1 MEQSFSPSRRDLLAA
16 IIAGCMVAFIGF
28 GFAASFGVFL
38 RPMSVDLSWP
48 REIFSLS
55 IALQALFWGF
65 AQPLAGMVADRYGSA
80 RVLAL
85 GAIFAASGFF
95 LRGTIVDPTVFIAS
109 GVLVGIGTGA

>member
-55 IALQALFWGF
+55 IALQALFRLVW
-65 AQPLAGMVADRYGSA
+65 LAWAFLMLGLA
-80 RVLAL
+80 R
-85 GAIFAASGFF
+85 ASLCF
-95 LRGTIVDPTVFIAS
+95 LRLA
-109 GVLVGIGTGA
+109 

>member
-80 RVLAL
+80 RVLE
-85 GAIFAASGFF
+85 
-95 LRGTIVDPTVFIAS
+95 
-109 GVLVGIGTGA
+109 